1 MISPDRTPPST
12 SSVVSEAETLRV
24 TEIFLSVQGESR
36 SVGRPT
42 VFIRLT
48 GCPLR
53 CQYCDTAYA
62 FHGGSTLAL
71 DAILNRV
78 DELGVRHVT
87 VTGGEPL
94 AQPRVLGLL
103 AALCNRGYVVSLE
116 TSGAMDITAVDP
128 RVSRVVDFKTPG
140 SGELDRN
147 LFSNVA
153 ALRESDQVKF
163 VICDRRDYCWAKDI
177 CAEHDLTAHVGEV
190 LFSPSASEQ
199 NARHLAEWILA
210 DRLDVRFQI
219 QLHKVL
225 WGDEAGR

>member
-1 MISPDRTPPST
+1 M
-12 SSVVSEAETLRV
+12 
-24 TEIFLSVQGESR
+24 
-36 SVGRPT
+36 
-42 VFIRLT
+42 
-48 GCPLR
+48 
-53 CQYCDTAYA
+53 
-62 FHGGSTLAL
+62 LAL

-103 AALCNRGYVVSLE
+103 AALCDQGYAVSLE
-116 TSGAMDITAVDP
+116 TSGAMDIAAVDP

-140 SGELDRN
+140 SGEVDRN

-153 ALRESDQVKF
+153 ALREGDQVKF

-177 CAEHDLTAHVGEV
+177 CAKYRLTDHVSDV

-199 NARHLAEWILA
+199 NATQLAEWILG
-210 DRLDVRFQI
+210 DGLNVRFQI

-225 WGDEAGR
+225 WGEEAGH